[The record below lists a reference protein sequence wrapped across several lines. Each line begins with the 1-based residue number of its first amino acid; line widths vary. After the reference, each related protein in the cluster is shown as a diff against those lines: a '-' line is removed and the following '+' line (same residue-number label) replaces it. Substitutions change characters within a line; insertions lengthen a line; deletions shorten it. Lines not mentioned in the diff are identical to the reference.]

1 MNDIDEGHMHCWE
14 AMDFIWDI
22 AVVIW
27 LLALCMIM
35 KKRRFI
41 QSLCFCVCP
50 HKEAMLAN

>member
-1 MNDIDEGHMHCWE
+1 MHCWE